1 MAHLL
6 IIELPGGND
15 TDILEAAIARGDF
28 FTFVTA
34 ELEHYRHQ
42 PEVDALVS
50 RARHI
55 IEVVGFEE
63 AEVERRVLTLNASE
77 PIHAV
82 LCLVDTRLPQAARL
96 ARRLELRHLNPESA
110 LLLRDKYDVRLRLA
124 ARGLE
129 QPAFEIAVTNAD
141 VRRAVEQLGLPVI
154 IKPADGYGS
163 QNIVMLRDPEDLD
176 PLLSP
181 LDDLLPSGGDYGL
194 GVKPT
199 DRLIVE
205 RFLSGT
211 FIGCDTFSAD
221 GQHTLL
227 GVNEKLFFEPP
238 SFAIRGGCFEPNEA
252 RFGPIESYLRQVL
265 DAVGF
270 DWGAAHTELMI
281 TPTGIHLIEINPRLV
296 GAKLPRLVG
305 HALGRSIHADLIA
318 LHLGEQI
325 RLDPPTT
332 VTAAVT
338 RWIVADQAGVL
349 EYVDLAPVIDP
360 RIRDVK
366 LLKRAGD
373 RVRPPL
379 DNADRIG
386 YVMVCA
392 ERREIAEAIAESYV
406 AQCRYRVQI
415 GTASDQPENDLS
427 GLPNQTSM
435 HPLNL

>member
-6 IIELPGGND
+6 IVELPGGND
-15 TDILEAAIARGDF
+15 TDLLEAAIARGDF
-28 FTFVTA
+28 FTFVTGDFD
-34 ELEHYRHQ
+34 HYRCQ
-42 PEVDALVS
+42 PEVNELVS
-50 RARHI
+50 QARHI
-55 IEVVGFEE
+55 IEVVGFD
-63 AEVERRVLTLNASE
+63 EVELERRVLALHASE
-77 PIHAV
+77 PIQAV
-82 LCLVDTRLPQAARL
+82 LCLVDTRMPQAARL
-96 ARRLELRHLNPESA
+96 ARRLGLRHLNPESA
-110 LLLRDKYDVRLRLA
+110 LLLRDKYDVRCRLA
-124 ARGLE
+124 ERGLE

-141 VRRAVEQLGLPVI
+141 VRRAVERLGLPVI

-194 GVKPT
+194 GVKPN

-205 RFLSGT
+205 RFLSGM
-211 FIGCDTFSAD
+211 FVGCDTFSAH

-252 RFGPIESYLRQVL
+252 RFEPIERYLSQVL

-281 TPTGIHLIEINPRLV
+281 TPTGIQVIEINPRLV

-305 HALGRSIHADLIA
+305 NSLAHSIHTDLIA

-325 RLDPPTT
+325 QIDPKTP
-332 VTAAVT
+332 VTAAVI
-338 RWIVADQAGVL
+338 RWIVADRAGVL
-349 EYVDLAPVIDP
+349 ENVYLPPIGDP
-360 RIRDVK
+360 RIREVK

-392 ERREIAEAIAESYV
+392 ERRESAEAIAESYV
-406 AQCRYRVQI
+406 AQCRYRI
-415 GTASDQPENDLS
+415 RFGP
-427 GLPNQTSM
+427 TS
-435 HPLNL
+435 